1 MKLSYAVIKN
11 TIDLGHLNKE
21 EMVDSDSAEDAVRY
35 AKQLKS
41 TEFTWY
47 TVEVKF

>member
-21 EMVDSDSAEDAVRY
+21 ELVESHSAENAVRY
-35 AKQLKS
+35 AKQLQQ

-47 TVEVKF
+47 TVAVKF

>member
-11 TIDLGHLNKE
+11 SESFGRVIKE
-21 EMVDSDSAEDAVRY
+21 ELVDSDSVKDAVRF
-35 AKQLKS
+35 AMTLKQ